1 MSDEQTETGDLTER
15 FRAFAQEV
23 DPQPSRTL
31 PVAMVIGVVAA
42 ALIVLATVVALL
54 TL

>member
-31 PVAMVIGVVAA
+31 PVAMMIGIGAGVVIIVAA
-42 ALIVLATVVALL
+42 VIALL

>member
-31 PVAMVIGVVAA
+31 PMAMAIGVAAA
-42 ALIVLATVVALL
+42 ALIVIATVVALL

>member
-31 PVAMVIGVVAA
+31 PMAMVIGIAAAVLIVVAA
-42 ALIVLATVVALL
+42 VVALF

>member
-31 PVAMVIGVVAA
+31 PVAMMIGVAA
-42 ALIVLATVVALL
+42 VVVIIVATVIALL

>member
-31 PVAMVIGVVAA
+31 PVAMMIGVAA
-42 ALIVLATVVALL
+42 ALVIVVAAVVALV

>member
-31 PVAMVIGVVAA
+31 PVAMMVGVGAAVII
-42 ALIVLATVVALL
+42 IVATVIALV